1 MVHTV
6 EGAHIYKARSSCPSF
21 PVTPLH
27 GGLSGFSVIA
37 SSHSS
42 PHYPRSPRSKCR
54 VRQCEGSV
62 CFSELFQR
70 GLVLSKFWR
79 CCRGFATL
87 QRGGDDP
94 LTAIYIY
101 YHSNF
106 PCVDLTC
113 LFETALCQ
121 FWLGFDFGYVAAH
134 SFKSGLVFSLI
145 TKCWFLSH
153 QGVEGWLIIIMRN
166 SSYSFTRSECVPY
179 DLLPTCL

>member
-121 FWLGFDFGYVAAH
+121 FWLGFDFGYVT
-134 SFKSGLVFSLI
+134 KLLI
-145 TKCWFLSH
+145 HLKVGSYFLSL
-153 QGVEGWLIIIMRN
+153 QSVDFLVTKVLR
-166 SSYSFTRSECVPY
+166 V
-179 DLLPTCL
+179 D